1 MIVFLTWVSSAY
13 NNICSYELFTAMT
26 TQTALFLYDK
36 SLDIKIFGQNASRI
50 DTDPHGKTGHHNI
63 LFKSSE

>member
-26 TQTALFLYDK
+26 TQIALSLYDK
-36 SLDIKIFGQNASRI
+36 SLDIKIFAKM
-50 DTDPHGKTGHHNI
+50 HLVLI
-63 LFKSSE
+63 LAIMGE